1 MIVCLWTLP
10 SDSDFATNNILLM
23 CSHLNL
29 CKEMAASLPEMSD
42 SMSNRPKKDHVN
54 IIFIDESFIY
64 L

>member
-42 SMSNRPKKDHVN
+42 SMSNRPKK
-54 IIFIDESFIY
+54 IM
-64 L
+64 